1 MRNILAIQYLAILL
15 CVTMVG
21 EIPMEYGDL
30 ISIEIDSEK
39 EQEEN
44 TEKEKEKTATQE
56 YDLGDCE
63 NLNSKIKQEARNQD
77 NNWNSPSID
86 FQTPPPERL

>member
-21 EIPMEYGDL
+21 EIPIEYGDL
-30 ISIEIDSEK
+30 ISIEIDTEK

-44 TEKEKEKTATQE
+44 TEKEKEKTTGQE
-56 YDLGDCE
+56 Y
-63 NLNSKIKQEARNQD
+63 NLNDKEGLTIALKFSTRDQQSD
-77 NNWNSPSID
+77 WNSPSID
-86 FQTPPPERL
+86 LHTPPPEQL